1 MRKIVLI
8 LLVFGSFSFIVN
20 GQFDSEASAESLVSK
35 NGHNI
40 LPEKGDVG
48 LGINAGP
55 FLDFIGNLT
64 KINSGGSFNSPL
76 HMEPPE
82 GGMAICIKYF
92 TGSKTAIR
100 ARFRI
105 AYSAST
111 EKLAVIDDTDPAET
125 LYDTRIST
133 NTIFDVGIGIEQ
145 RKGATR
151 LQGLY
156 GIEGMLSVTRGLE
169 ASPNYHYKYA
179 NEFSSSN
186 PTPTT
191 NLWGVTGSRPVFTKN
206 APIYG
211 IGGRGFI
218 GAEYFFTPKISKYA
232 NEFSSSNPTPTTN
245 LWDGTTAPV
254 GTRPIFIKNA
264 PIYGIGG
271 RGFIGAEYFFTPK
284 ISIGGEL
291 AIALQ
296 INRTGSSKIKTE
308 TYVTSVERDVI
319 KDKSTS
325 GSGLMLDKEADTHLF
340 LVVYF

>member
-111 EKLAVIDDTDPAET
+111 EKLAVIDDTDPTET

-191 NLWGVTGSRPVFTKN
+191 NLW
-206 APIYG
+206 
-211 IGGRGFI
+211 
-218 GAEYFFTPKISKYA
+218 
-232 NEFSSSNPTPTTN
+232 
-245 LWDGTTAPV
+245 DGTTAPV
-254 GTRPIFIKNA
+254 GTRPIFTKNA
-264 PIYGIGG
+264 PIYGICG

-308 TYVTSVERDVI
+308 TYVTSVERDVT

>member
-191 NLWGVTGSRPVFTKN
+191 NLWGVTGSRPVF
-206 APIYG
+206 A
-211 IGGRGFI
+211 
-218 GAEYFFTPKISKYA
+218 
-232 NEFSSSNPTPTTN
+232 
-245 LWDGTTAPV
+245 
-254 GTRPIFIKNA
+254 KNA

-308 TYVTSVERDVI
+308 TYVTSVERDVT

>member
-20 GQFDSEASAESLVSK
+20 GQFNSEASAESLVSK

-191 NLWGVTGSRPVFTKN
+191 NLW
-206 APIYG
+206 
-211 IGGRGFI
+211 
-218 GAEYFFTPKISKYA
+218 
-232 NEFSSSNPTPTTN
+232 
-245 LWDGTTAPV
+245 DGTTAPV
-254 GTRPIFIKNA
+254 GTRPIFTKNA

-308 TYVTSVERDVI
+308 TYVTSVERDVT